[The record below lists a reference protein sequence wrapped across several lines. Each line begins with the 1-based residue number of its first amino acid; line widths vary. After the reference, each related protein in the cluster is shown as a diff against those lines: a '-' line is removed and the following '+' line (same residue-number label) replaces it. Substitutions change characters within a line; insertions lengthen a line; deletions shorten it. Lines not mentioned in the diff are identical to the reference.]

1 MQERVEFLMQM
12 RDYLIEKIFGYALK
26 NKDVI
31 LISNEQG
38 AQSLDRFRKEL
49 PDQFINAGISEQ
61 NIISVAAG
69 LAKQKKKVY
78 IYSIASFI
86 TLRCFEQIKLDINL
100 MNLPVTI
107 FGVGASYSYDTS
119 GPTHHSIEDISIL
132 RTMKNL
138 EIFSPS
144 DNDILNY
151 IFNYSARSKKPIYI
165 RLDRKPLNIL
175 SGDNFNFKNGFRVFG
190 EIKSKK
196 FIVSTGNMSHVA
208 LEAIKIFQK
217 YSSEPIC
224 FIDVF
229 SAKLSIKNFLNTI
242 KNAKLIVTLEEHIL
256 AGGLGSII
264 AELLFDNKINK
275 KLDLIR
281 MGIDINKIYTYKPR
295 NLIHRINKITANDV
309 VKKILN

>member
-1 MQERVEFLMQM
+1 MQM
-12 RDYLIEKIFGYALK
+12 RDHLIEKIYNHALK

-38 AQSLDRFRKEL
+38 AQALDKFRKEL
-49 PDQFINAGISEQ
+49 PTQFINAGISEQ
-61 NIISVAAG
+61 NIISMAAG

-138 EIFSPS
+138 KIFSPS
-144 DNDILNY
+144 DNNILDY
-151 IFNYSARSKKPIYI
+151 IFNYSLKSKNPLYI
-165 RLDRKPLNIL
+165 RLDRKPLDVL
-175 SGDNFNFKNGFRVFG
+175 SSNKFNFKNGFRTFG
-190 EIKSKK
+190 EMKSKK
-196 FIVSTGNMSHVA
+196 IIISTGNMSHVA
-208 LEAIKIFQK
+208 LEAIKIYNRHSK
-217 YSSEPIC
+217 EPVC

-229 SAKLSIKNFLNTI
+229 STKLSIKNFLNTI
-242 KNAKLIVTLEEHIL
+242 KKAKLIVSLEEHIL
-256 AGGLGSII
+256 EGGLGSII

-281 MGIDINKIYTYKPR
+281 MGINLNKMYTYKSR
-295 NLIHRINKITANDV
+295 HLIHKMNKITPIDI
-309 VKKILN
+309 VKEISK

>member
-1 MQERVEFLMQM
+1 MQM
-12 RDYLIEKIFGYALK
+12 RDHLIEKIFNYALK

-38 AQSLDRFRKEL
+38 AQALDKFRKEL
-49 PDQFINAGISEQ
+49 PAQFINAGISEQ

-144 DNDILNY
+144 DNNILDY
-151 IFNYSARSKKPIYI
+151 IFNYSLKSKKPIYI
-165 RLDRKPLNIL
+165 RLDRKPLEIL
-175 SGDNFNFKNGFRVFG
+175 SSNSFNFKNGFRTFG
-190 EIKSKK
+190 LMKSKK
-196 FIVSTGNMSHVA
+196 FIISTGNMSHVA
-208 LEAIKIFQK
+208 LEAIKIYNQHSK
-217 YSSEPIC
+217 EPVC

-229 SAKLSIKNFLNTI
+229 LIKLSIKNFLNTI
-242 KNAKLIVTLEEHIL
+242 KKAKLIVSLEEHIL
-256 AGGLGSII
+256 EGGLGSII

-275 KLDLIR
+275 KLNLIR
-281 MGIDINKIYTYKPR
+281 MGINLNKMYTYKSR
-295 NLIHRINKITANDV
+295 NLIHKMNKITPADI
-309 VKKILN
+309 VKKILK

>member
-1 MQERVEFLMQM
+1 MQM
-12 RDYLIEKIFGYALK
+12 RDHLIEKIYNHALK

-38 AQSLDRFRKEL
+38 AQALDKFRKEL
-49 PDQFINAGISEQ
+49 PTQFINAGISEQ
-61 NIISVAAG
+61 NIISMAAG

-138 EIFSPS
+138 KIFSPS
-144 DNDILNY
+144 DNNILDY
-151 IFNYSARSKKPIYI
+151 MFNYSLKSKNPLYI
-165 RLDRKPLNIL
+165 RLDRKPLDVL
-175 SGDNFNFKNGFRVFG
+175 SSNKFNFKNGFRTFG
-190 EIKSKK
+190 EMKSKK
-196 FIVSTGNMSHVA
+196 IIISTGNMSHVA
-208 LEAIKIFQK
+208 LEAIKIYNRHSK
-217 YSSEPIC
+217 EPVC

-229 SAKLSIKNFLNTI
+229 STKLSIKNFLNTI
-242 KNAKLIVTLEEHIL
+242 KKAKLIVSLEEHIL
-256 AGGLGSII
+256 EGGLGSII

-281 MGIDINKIYTYKPR
+281 MGINLNKMYTYKSR
-295 NLIHRINKITANDV
+295 HLIHKMNKITPIDI
-309 VKKILN
+309 VKEISK

>member
-1 MQERVEFLMQM
+1 MKM
-12 RDYLIEKIFGYALK
+12 RDHLIEKIYNHALK

-38 AQSLDRFRKEL
+38 AQALDKFRKEL
-49 PDQFINAGISEQ
+49 PTQFINAGISEQ
-61 NIISVAAG
+61 NIISMAAG

-138 EIFSPS
+138 KIFSPS
-144 DNDILNY
+144 DNNILDY
-151 IFNYSARSKKPIYI
+151 IFNYSLKSKNPLYI
-165 RLDRKPLNIL
+165 RLDRKPLDVL
-175 SGDNFNFKNGFRVFG
+175 SSNKFNFKNGFRTFG
-190 EIKSKK
+190 EMKSKK
-196 FIVSTGNMSHVA
+196 IIISTGNMSHVA
-208 LEAIKIFQK
+208 LEAIKIYNRHSK
-217 YSSEPIC
+217 EPVC

-229 SAKLSIKNFLNTI
+229 STKLSIKNFLNTI
-242 KNAKLIVTLEEHIL
+242 KKAKLIVSLEEHIL
-256 AGGLGSII
+256 EGGLGSII

-281 MGIDINKIYTYKPR
+281 MGINLNKMYTYKSR
-295 NLIHRINKITANDV
+295 HLIHKMNKITPIDI
-309 VKKILN
+309 VKEISK